1 MEGKYSPIVIQAATA
16 KVMKLFAEFKKEYD
30 GLVDYKQHRYT
41 AQTAKEWG
49 LELLEAGI
57 NKEQFAKGAYL
68 SIKRQKYPP
77 ERAYTFIE
85 LCREGEVSEYP
96 NTQTAFEIACRN
108 CGMRGEVNRDWQHP
122 VILET
127 AKRIGWGVLAQATN
141 GFIKYFEQVYSGV
154 IAEHQSG
161 AEFTI
166 PEARRIEAPKKTKL
180 DDDSPVAQDWEKLKA
195 RMLGK
200 RRETA

>member
-1 MEGKYSPIVIQAATA
+1 MFAGWK
-16 KVMKLFAEFKKEYD
+16 KLFRSKIKDEDWGVDTLTVWYIALTDLGMTQDEFNQAKRKS
-30 GLVDYKQHRYT
+30 LSLSWPPT
-41 AQTAKEWG
+41 APADF
-49 LELLEAGI
+49 LELARAG
-57 NKEQFAKGAYL
+57 KQGEYL
-68 SIKRQKYPP
+68 D
-77 ERAYTFIE
+77 
-85 LCREGEVSEYP
+85 
-96 NTQTAFEIACRN
+96 TQTAFETACR
-108 CGMRGEVNRDWQHP
+108 CAGMRGDVERDWRHP
-122 VILET
+122 TVLET
-127 AKRIGWGVLAQATN
+127 ANRIGWGVLAQATN

-200 RRETA
+200 RRESA

>member
-1 MEGKYSPIVIQAATA
+1 
-16 KVMKLFAEFKKEYD
+16 MKLFAEFKKEYD

-85 LCREGEVSEYP
+85 LCRDGEVSEYLD
-96 NTQTAFEIACRN
+96 TQTAFETACR
-108 CGMRGEVNRDWQHP
+108 CAGMRGDVERDWRHP
-122 VILET
+122 TVLET
-127 AKRIGWGVLAQATN
+127 ANRIGWGKLASAGN
-141 GFIKYFEQVYSGV
+141 GFIKCFATVYEQV
-154 IAEHQSG
+154 IIEHKNG
-161 AEFTI
+161 TNFEI
-166 PEARRIEAPKKTKL
+166 PKARRIEAPKKTKL
-180 DDDSPVAQDWEKLKA
+180 DDDSPVAHEWEKLKA